1 MKRCVKL
8 LSLLALLISS
18 ATICFGQ
25 TIKEVTK
32 TIPLPP
38 DGTVSVETFKGS
50 VTVRAWDSPGVKVY
64 AQVEPDGTSAYDAEK
79 VQNTEVR
86 IESSGSSLSI
96 KSDYSKLEHHGSGFI
111 GAFNEEGNYPLV
123 NYTISM
129 PRTCKLDI
137 KDHKSKTTVSG
148 LSAAVSINTFKGS
161 VVVSGLEGPID
172 LQTFKGDAKVAFAGL
187 VRDSRFDTNKGE
199 IEVVIPR
206 SGGFNLQSDL
216 GRRGALDSNID
227 LSSLSQGTPARGY
240 KQAENYAGAVNGGG
254 PLVRV
259 STEKGHIRLSQS

>member
-1 MKRCVKL
+1 MKSSAKL
-8 LSLLALLISS
+8 LSLLGLFISS
-18 ATICFGQ
+18 TGICFGQ
-25 TIKEVTK
+25 GVKEIRK
-32 TIPLPP
+32 TVPLAS
-38 DGTVSVETFKGS
+38 DGAVSIDTFKGS
-50 VTVRAWDSPGVKVY
+50 VTVTAWDNPQVEVY
-64 AQVEPDGTSAYDAEK
+64 ARVEPDGTSAYDAEK
-79 VQNTEVR
+79 IQNTEVQ
-86 IESSGSSLSI
+86 IEPSGGTLHI
-96 KSDYSKLEHHGSGFI
+96 KSDYGKLPQRGLDFG
-111 GAFNEEGNYPLV
+111 GTYDQDGNWPLV

-148 LSAAVSINTFKGS
+148 LSGAVSIDTFKGS
-161 VVVSGLEGPID
+161 VVVSGLEGSID

-187 VRDSRFDTNKGE
+187 ARDSRFDTNKGQ

-227 LSSLSQGTPARGY
+227 LKALSQGARGY
-240 KQAENYAGAVNGGG
+240 KQAANYAGAVNGGG

>member
-1 MKRCVKL
+1 MKTFGKVL
-8 LSLLALLISS
+8 YLVAFFVSS
-18 ATICFGQ
+18 ATLCLGQ
-25 TIKEVTK
+25 GAKEVRK
-32 TIPLPP
+32 TVPLQS
-38 DGTVSVETFKGS
+38 DGTVTIETFKGS
-50 VTVRAWDSPGVKVY
+50 VTITAWDNPQVEVY
-64 AQVEPDGTSAYDAEK
+64 ARVEPDGVSATEAEK

-86 IESSGSSLSI
+86 IEPSGSNLSI
-96 KSDYSKLEHHGSGFI
+96 KSDYSKLEHQRSGFI
-111 GAFNEEGNYPLV
+111 GAFNEEGNYPFV

-129 PRTCKLDI
+129 PRTCRLDI

-172 LQTFKGDAKVAFAGL
+172 LQTHKGDAKVAFAGL
-187 VRDSRFDTNKGE
+187 VRESHFDTNKGQ

-227 LSSLSQGTPARGY
+227 LSSLSQGKPARGY
-240 KQAENYAGAVNGGG
+240 MQAENYAGAVNGGG